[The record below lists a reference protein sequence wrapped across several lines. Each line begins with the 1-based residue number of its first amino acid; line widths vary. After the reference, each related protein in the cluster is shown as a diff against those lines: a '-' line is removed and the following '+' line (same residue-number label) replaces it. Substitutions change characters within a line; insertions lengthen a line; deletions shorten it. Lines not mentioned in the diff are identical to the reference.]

1 MRGRRTI
8 AWIIAVAVV
17 ALPLLLCSTANAES
31 GCHRNEGGPSGGTVV
46 ARGSADTG

>member
-17 ALPLLLCSTANAES
+17 AMPLLFCSTANAES
-31 GCHRNEGGPSGGTVV
+31 GCHRNEGGPSGGTIV
-46 ARGSADTG
+46 ASGSAETG